1 MQCYDGAGQTQQ
13 LLLLVEARY
22 ELLPGDMRS
31 KDQLTDAVPDCI
43 IAESMESMERP
54 ITSGPV

>member
-1 MQCYDGAGQTQQ
+1 MQCYDGAAQTQQ
-13 LLLLVEARY
+13 LLLLVEARN

-31 KDQLTDAVPDCI
+31 KDQSPDAGLDCI
-43 IAESMESMERP
+43 IVESMESMERP